1 MLTTVD
7 ILWLYQHLNSQIVKA
22 KYVIN
27 LYDIG
32 RLCDVNLTNPSNFQS
47 LEAVDRGSEKQL

>member
-7 ILWLYQHLNSQIVKA
+7 ILCLYQHLNNQILKVK
-22 KYVIN
+22 VIN

-32 RLCDVNLTNPSNFQS
+32 RLCDVNLTNPGNFQS
-47 LEAVDRGSEKQL
+47 LEAVDRGSEKQF